1 MQDAVQ
7 EFYFHNS
14 DLNTKM
20 LLDSALYMKA
30 KRNKD

>member
-7 EFYFHNS
+7 EFYFYNS
-14 DLNTKM
+14 DLNIKM